1 MDLPHYQF
9 PVFNE
14 TWGTFELKMREE
26 THVTDIKHQIFE
38 LCELI
43 GY

>member
-1 MDLPHYQF
+1 MDLPHSQF

-38 LCELI
+38 LCKLI